1 MYTGYKEIQLTDE
14 ELAEFYTDSNK
25 FTEGLLE
32 NQYYIIKDKND
43 VPIDTYIYQ
52 KGKLNPLKNITISNQ
67 WDKKI
72 KPRNVYQHLAMN
84 LLKDEQSKVK
94 LIRGVYGSGKDHLML
109 NQALEYIEKG
119 KFQKIVFIRPNVTVA
134 GVPDIGYLKGDL
146 GDKLGWTLGP
156 FYDKVGGEE
165 GVQRLI
171 DQGTLELVPLLF
183 MRGRSFENSIIY
195 VCEAQNTTAEVM
207 KLILSRAGEGTEI
220 WINGDNHQTDNKIYE
235 KDNGVKKLID
245 RLSGHRLFGYVY
257 LPKTERGEVSELAT
271 LLDD

>member
-14 ELAEFYTDSNK
+14 ELAEFYTDSSK
-25 FTEGLLE
+25 FTEGLIE

-52 KGKLNPLKNITISNQ
+52 KGRLNPLKNITISNQ
-67 WDKKI
+67 WDNKI

-134 GVPDIGYLKGDL
+134 GVPEIGYLKGDL
-146 GDKLGWTLGP
+146 DNKLGWTLGP

-171 DQGTLELVPLLF
+171 DQGVLEMAPLLF
-183 MRGRSFENSIIY
+183 LRGRSFENSIVY
-195 VCEAQNTTAEVM
+195 VCEAQNTTTEVM

-220 WINGDNHQTDNKIYE
+220 WINGDNHQTDSKIYD
-235 KDNGVKKLID
+235 KDNGVRKLID
-245 RLSGHRLFGYVY
+245 RLSGHKLFGYVY